1 MSGAA
6 VSERSAAITVPVAL
20 ADRSYD
26 IVIGAGLVDE
36 AGGRITRLRPG
47 TAVAIVT
54 DDVVAP
60 LHLERLE
67 GALSAA
73 GIRASAIVIPAGEG
87 SKNYRT
93 LETVV
98 DAILDAKIERGDL
111 VIAFGGGV
119 VGDLAGFASAVARRG
134 IDFVQIP
141 TTLLAQVDSS
151 VGGKTGL
158 NTRHGKNLVGAFHQP
173 VLVLADTNLLDTL
186 PQRQFRAGYAEV
198 VKYGLISDAPF
209 FTWLEQKRNEIFSGG
224 GGTRAEAI
232 ATCCRHKAAI
242 VGRDERET
250 GDRALL
256 NFGHTFGHA
265 LEAATGYSDRLLHGE
280 AIAVGM
286 VFAFNLSARLGLC
299 DPAEEKRVAAHFSAA
314 GLPTRLGQI
323 PGKLPD
329 AEALLNL
336 MSQDKK
342 VRRGALTFILT
353 RGIGRA
359 FVQTKVDADPV
370 RQTLQQ
376 AQHQA

>member
-6 VSERSAAITVPVAL
+6 VSERSAAITVPVGL

-111 VIAFGGGV
+111 VIALGGGV

-141 TTLLAQVDSS
+141 TTLLAQVNSS

-186 PQRQFRAGYAEV
+186 
-198 VKYGLISDAPF
+198 
-209 FTWLEQKRNEIFSGG
+209 
-224 GGTRAEAI
+224 
-232 ATCCRHKAAI
+232 
-242 VGRDERET
+242 
-250 GDRALL
+250 
-256 NFGHTFGHA
+256 
-265 LEAATGYSDRLLHGE
+265 AAT
-280 AIAVGM
+280 AIP
-286 VFAFNLSARLGLC
+286 RGLC
-299 DPAEEKRVAAHFSAA
+299 GGRE
-314 GLPTRLGQI
+314 
-323 PGKLPD
+323 
-329 AEALLNL
+329 
-336 MSQDKK
+336 
-342 VRRGALTFILT
+342 VRADFRCSVLHLA
-353 RGIGRA
+353 RA
-359 FVQTKVDADPV
+359 KA
-370 RQTLQQ
+370 
-376 AQHQA
+376 